1 MNELNDDN
9 DIVIKDI
16 NDNNNNNNIYDDDI
30 KEDEFKDLSHTNS
43 YNSQTSSYDSDGN
56 LKQSKIKLNKDGLLE
71 DWKKPESFDDICK
84 IDKPIDYIDS
94 RIIYTNCI
102 ERYFFY
108 NNMTGVLKTGFVTDS
123 KYRIHGLCYR
133 KYQIAIEKKEILDLI
148 NFRSEKYNM
157 DIPDELIRF
166 ILNDEYGIM
175 KQSCEQELLELQNS
189 TAGVGVY
196 KSKTK
201 VQIPDGY
208 SIPNSSE
215 LPIDLN
221 INEYPYNFG
230 IILKRENITDKLFFL
245 CCGNDD
251 CRGVGRKKQTIMDII
266 IMKKNA
272 PKDYYMPKRLYSPM
286 IPEEKE
292 LRYTLVDEHLRLKHW
307 NQLNQIK
314 EFDVNICN
322 QRKQLEKLEKKEKL
336 IVTNKRK

>member
-1 MNELNDDN
+1 MDEDLKDN
-9 DIVIKDI
+9 TDIFIKDI
-16 NDNNNNNNIYDDDI
+16 SDNDNYIQ
-30 KEDEFKDLSHTNS
+30 EHEFKDLSHTNS
-43 YNSQTSSYDSDGN
+43 YNSKSSYDSDGN
-56 LKQSKIKLNKDGLLE
+56 LKPSKIKLDKEGLLE
-71 DWKKPESFDDICK
+71 DWKKPENFDDICK
-84 IDKPIDYIDS
+84 IDKSIDYVDS
-94 RIIYTNCI
+94 RTLYTNCM

-108 NNMTGVLKTGFVTDS
+108 NNMTGIFKTGFVTDP

-133 KYQIAIEKKEILDLI
+133 KYQISIEKKEILDLI
-148 NFRSEKYNM
+148 NFRSEKFNM

-175 KQSCEQELLELQNS
+175 KQSCEEELLELQKS

-196 KSKTK
+196 KSKAN

-208 SIPNSSE
+208 TIPNE
-215 LPIDLN
+215 LPPDLD

-230 IILKRENITDKLFFL
+230 IVLKRENITDKLFFL

-251 CRGVGRKKQTIMDII
+251 CRGIGRKKPNIIDII
-266 IMKKNA
+266 IKKKNA

-292 LRYTLVDEHLRLKHW
+292 LRYVLVDEHIRLKHW
-307 NQLNQIK
+307 NQLIQIK

-322 QRKQLEKLEKKEKL
+322 QSKQIEKQEKKEKSL
-336 IVTNKRK
+336 TSNKRK